1 MKSVQAID
9 DEDKRTEMLRRHQ
22 NIGVSIKSDI
32 KKYEDE
38 LAEIETELMKETLKL
53 PNKTHPDV
61 PIGDENKSQV
71 MFIKGVKPNINAEE
85 GDHLRIGEKNDL
97 FDFENGGKITG
108 SKFVFL
114 KNHAALL
121 ELALVNWAMKKGVKK
136 GYTPILTPD
145 VSRTEVLEGCGF
157 QPRDESSQTY
167 HIEEK
172 NINLS
177 LIGTSEAPLAGM
189 HANELLFQKDL
200 PKKYIA
206 YSHWFRK
213 EAGRGAIAKGL
224 YRLHQFSKVEMFVLW
239 EPENSEKHFQ
249 ELVDIQ
255 WEILDEL
262 GFHYRGLNM
271 SSYEL
276 GASAYRKVDLEWWF
290 PSKNNFGEVTS
301 WSNWTNYQSRRFNI
315 QYLRGENEKHL
326 VHTLNGTAVAT
337 PRIVMAILETYG
349 MKVPE
354 VLEPHFIQ

>member
-9 DEDKRTEMLRRHQ
+9 DDDKRTEMLRRHQ

-121 ELALVNWAMKKGVKK
+121 ELALINWAMKKGVKK

-145 VSRTEVLEGCGF
+145 VSKTEVLEGCGF

-239 EPENSEKHFQ
+239 EPENSEKKTLSRISWYSMRNSWWIRFSLQ
-249 ELVDIQ
+249 RIECVLV
-255 WEILDEL
+255 
-262 GFHYRGLNM
+262 
-271 SSYEL
+271 
-276 GASAYRKVDLEWWF
+276 
-290 PSKNNFGEVTS
+290 
-301 WSNWTNYQSRRFNI
+301 WTRSI
-315 QYLRGENEKHL
+315 CL
-326 VHTLNGTAVAT
+326 
-337 PRIVMAILETYG
+337 
-349 MKVPE
+349 
-354 VLEPHFIQ
+354 